1 MNSTS
6 IILNFL
12 VATENK
18 QKEKDEI
25 NFNNICYL
33 TQYIKNNVIVTYG
46 DIQKIVNMIVY
57 IFVLNLW
64 NLLFTLYLEHMSLQM
79 LKFCGLN

>member
-1 MNSTS
+1 MSSTS

-33 TQYIKNNVIVTYG
+33 TQYIKNNVIV
-46 DIQKIVNMIVY
+46 NMAIY
-57 IFVLNLW
+57 KK
-64 NLLFTLYLEHMSLQM
+64 LLT
-79 LKFCGLN
+79 